1 MGKAHHDWEVGQI
14 QHAGVLGSY
23 LIAVWDWEACN
34 NRYLGGLDIGD
45 VGTGGEG
52 IACCAR
58 V

>member
-1 MGKAHHDWEVGQI
+1 MGKAHHDWKVGQI

-23 LIAVWDWEACN
+23 LIAVWEACD